1 MKKLVGVQ
9 IATKKDNSIYYR
21 SSITY
26 KNKHISLGSY
36 STNLKAHKVYL
47 EASNL
52 LKDNKITL
60 SSFHSK
66 YLMNFNY
73 FVSLINVRDNGI
85 YFSNPIYLK
94 KKFFYYY
101 LSPDECMKFDIDDL
115 FYYSSHKI
123 MRRIG
128 HFFVAD
134 YGMQVNIV
142 NRYGI
147 KNYAVLNRDYRF
159 RNNDTYD
166 FRAENIEIIN
176 RYQGVQKIVQHNKTV
191 YKCVIHINGNFV
203 VGNYKSEDEA
213 AIAYNKAVD
222 ILIRNGLKKNFTQNY
237 MEGLSP
243 SIYAEIY
250 SKIIISS
257 KIKNLEFQDVPVIS

>member
-26 KNKHISLGSY
+26 KNKHISLGSF
-36 STNLKAHKVYL
+36 SSNLVAHKVYL
-47 EASNL
+47 EASKI
-52 LKDNKITL
+52 LKDNSISL
-60 SSFHSK
+60 SSFHSR
-66 YLMNFNY
+66 YLMNFQH
-73 FVSLINVRDNGI
+73 FVSLINFRDNGI
-85 YFSNPIYLK
+85 YFNNPIYIK
-94 KKFFYYY
+94 KKFFNYF
-101 LSPDECMKFDIDDL
+101 LSVDECMKFDIDDL

-123 MRRIG
+123 MRRNG

-159 RNNDTYD
+159 LNDDSFD
-166 FRAENIEIIN
+166 FRSENIEIIN
-176 RYQGVQKIVQHNKTV
+176 RYHGVQKILKSNKIV
-191 YKCVIHINGNFV
+191 YKCVIHINGNYV
-203 VGNYKSEDEA
+203 VGIYKTEDEA

-222 ILIRNGLKKNFTQNY
+222 ILMRNGFIKNFMQNY

-243 SIYAEIY
+243 SIYADIY
-250 SKIIISS
+250 SKIVVSN
-257 KIKNLEFQDVPVIS
+257 KIKNLKF